1 MHTQA
6 NRKPYGGK
14 YTFNSTQRFIWV
26 PLWEILAIRTH
37 SKVRSFQG
45 ANSSHWPQ
53 KKKKKIWKNP
63 DSFPPAPDIW
73 WTLAHLLSFLCSDSW
88 IVICHPV
95 LSSPLSLFSLQ
106 NLLCPWLKL
115 IHSDSSLR
123 NLCLCPG
130 VSTQLRMSLYPL
142 GASSSPVL
150 SPALLSRFFRLH
162 LILTLITQGFVW
174 EWEATNMKINAYR
187 KDVQIHLEM
196 LGKCQF
202 IILSWNR
209 NISCLDFTLTT
220 Y

>member
-1 MHTQA
+1 MEA
-6 NRKPYGGK
+6 N
-14 YTFNSTQRFIWV
+14 T
-26 PLWEILAIRTH
+26 PLTAHKDLFECHCEKFWLSGPTLRSGRSKEQTH
-37 SKVRSFQG
+37 LID
-45 ANSSHWPQ
+45 H

-142 GASSSPVL
+142 GASSSPVV